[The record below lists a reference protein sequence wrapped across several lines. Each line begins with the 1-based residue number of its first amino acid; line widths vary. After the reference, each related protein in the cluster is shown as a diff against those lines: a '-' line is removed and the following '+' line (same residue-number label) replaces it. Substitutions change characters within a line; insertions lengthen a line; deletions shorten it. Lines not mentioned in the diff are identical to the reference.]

1 LQVDVAAAK
10 QILDRVVD
18 RLCEQ
23 SIADD
28 ELPALLL
35 LGDQLAVI
43 SGVAAQGWSW
53 IGVKHQEC
61 LRREVDRGN
70 REIQREAKNE
80 RESLAGQRAYQ
91 AGRRAGKAGQ
101 LRAGADG

>member
-43 SGVAAQGWSW
+43 SGVAPQGWSW
-53 IGVKHQEC
+53 IGVKH
-61 LRREVDRGN
+61 
-70 REIQREAKNE
+70 
-80 RESLAGQRAYQ
+80 
-91 AGRRAGKAGQ
+91 
-101 LRAGADG
+101 